1 MLKKQTSF
9 DKILILDFGSQYTQL
24 IARRVRECQIYSE
37 IHPYHLPLKE
47 IRSMTPKGII
57 LSGGPASVYEDNA
70 PRCDAA
76 LFRLGIPILGI
87 CYGMQLMG
95 YLLGGEVTR
104 SKKREFGKARLILDD
119 EGKLFRDLGQKRGH
133 LLVWMSHGDQV
144 KTLPPGFRKVAHSW
158 NTPVAAIEDDRR
170 KIYGLQF
177 HPEVVHTPQGIHLI
191 RNFLFNVC
199 HCTALWT
206 MESFLDQTA
215 HQLREEIGSEKV
227 ICALSG
233 GVDSSV
239 VALLLHR
246 VIGDHLQ
253 CIFVNNGLLRKDE
266 ATQVVDLF
274 RYHFKIPLDYVD
286 AENHF
291 LKQLEGVID
300 PEEKR
305 RTIGR
310 EFIAIFEREAKKIG
324 GVNYLAQGT
333 LYPDVIE
340 SVSSKG
346 PSATIK
352 SHHNVGGLPK
362 RMKFKLVEP
371 LRGLFKDEV
380 RQLGRVLE
388 LPEEIV
394 QRQPFPGPGL
404 AIRVI
409 GEVTRERLD
418 ILRAADEVVK
428 EEMQKARWWDRVW
441 QSFAILLP
449 VRTVGVMG
457 DERTYEHVI
466 AIRVVASLDGMT
478 ADWVKLPYKVLET
491 MSSRIINEVRGVNRV
506 VYDTSSKPPS
516 TIEWE

>member
-1 MLKKQTSF
+1 MKKQTSF

-37 IHPYHLPLKE
+37 IHPYPLPLEE
-47 IRSMTPKGII
+47 IGSMAPQGII
-57 LSGGPASVYEDNA
+57 LSGGPASVYEENA
-70 PRCDAA
+70 PRCDAG

-104 SKKREFGKARLILDD
+104 SKKREYGKAKLVLDG
-119 EGKLFRDLGQKRGH
+119 EGKLFRGLGKKGRH

-144 KTLPPGFRKVAHSW
+144 KTLPPGFRRVAHSW

-191 RNFLFNVC
+191 RNFLFNIC
-199 HCTALWT
+199 HCTNLWT

-215 HQLREEIGSEKV
+215 HQVKEKIGSEKV

-266 ATQVVDLF
+266 ASQVVDLF

-291 LKQLEGVID
+291 LKKLEGVID

-305 RTIGR
+305 RTIGK
-310 EFIAIFEREAKKIG
+310 EFISIFEREARKVG

-340 SVSSKG
+340 SVSYKG

-371 LRGLFKDEV
+371 LRELFKDEV

-388 LPEEIV
+388 LPEEII

-404 AIRVI
+404 AIRII

-418 ILRAADEVVK
+418 ILRAADEVVR
-428 EEMQKARWWDRVW
+428 EEMQKARLWNKVW

-466 AIRVVASLDGMT
+466 AIRVVTSLDGMT
-478 ADWVKLPYKVLET
+478 ADWAKLPHKVLEN
-491 MSSRIINEVRGVNRV
+491 MSNRIINEVRGVNRV
-506 VYDTSSKPPS
+506 VYDVSSKPPG